1 MTSSLF
7 GYPAQPEPSGAI
19 PNIELGELV
28 IRAAPDEL
36 RALGNHLLQ
45 AARELE
51 AGASQVES
59 FVFSNPEVQR
69 DTPLT
74 VMIFGSGDHKK

>member
-1 MTSSLF
+1 MASSLF
-7 GYPAQPEPSGAI
+7 GYPARPEPSGAI
-19 PNIELGELV
+19 PNIELGEV
-28 IRAAPDEL
+28 MIRAEPAEL

-59 FVFSNPEVQR
+59 FVFSNPEVPR

-74 VMIFGSGDHKK
+74 VLIFSSSDARK